1 MDSFDSPPPQCQ
13 SPSIFLIN
21 PLLVFIKA
29 SHPLR
34 LVTTSPEGQS
44 QLHKHHFWPWDTSS
58 VYSFKC
64 HLKDPLAQSV
74 TLAAIRMLA
83 VLVLE
88 FLVLQDA
95 VSLLSQKGALVSLHP
110 SPDSSILLNV
120 HQVVNL
126 PSYSFGFP
134 QWDSF
139 TVSLEGFPLRKRKCL
154 CGG

>member
-1 MDSFDSPPPQCQ
+1 M
-13 SPSIFLIN
+13 
-21 PLLVFIKA
+21 
-29 SHPLR
+29 
-34 LVTTSPEGQS
+34 
-44 QLHKHHFWPWDTSS
+44 
-58 VYSFKC
+58 
-64 HLKDPLAQSV
+64 KDPLAQSV

-134 QWDSF
+134 Q
-139 TVSLEGFPLRKRKCL
+139 
-154 CGG
+154 